1 MPKYRATKYIRL
13 SYTDDR
19 STESDSVGNQRKL
32 IDDFVSRNPDIE
44 IVSERID
51 DGYSGTIF
59 ERPEI
64 QRLIEMVRSNQVDC
78 IIVKDFSR
86 FGRNSIE
93 TGDFIE
99 RVFPLFHTRFIAI
112 GDGFDTEEHK
122 GGTGGLEVA
131 FK

>member
-1 MPKYRATKYIRL
+1 MPKFRATKYIRL

-59 ERPEI
+59 AE
-64 QRLIEMVRSNQVDC
+64 VR
-78 IIVKDFSR
+78 
-86 FGRNSIE
+86 
-93 TGDFIE
+93 
-99 RVFPLFHTRFIAI
+99 
-112 GDGFDTEEHK
+112 
-122 GGTGGLEVA
+122 
-131 FK
+131 

>member
-13 SYTDDR
+13 SYTNDR

-78 IIVKDFSR
+78 IIVKDDCV
-86 FGRNSIE
+86 NIE
-93 TGDFIE
+93 LKSESLQKCGFCDVSS
-99 RVFPLFHTRFIAI
+99 VF
-112 GDGFDTEEHK
+112 
-122 GGTGGLEVA
+122 
-131 FK
+131 